1 MKALEKKEGQIVEQM
16 EKTDS
21 VLFYLYILFGIIAF
35 SMIVTMVYLVYSI
48 FS

>member
-1 MKALEKKEGQIVEQM
+1 MKALEKKDNQIVEQM

>member
-1 MKALEKKEGQIVEQM
+1 MKVIGKKEGQIAEQM

-35 SMIVTMVYLVYSI
+35 SMFVTMGYLVYSI